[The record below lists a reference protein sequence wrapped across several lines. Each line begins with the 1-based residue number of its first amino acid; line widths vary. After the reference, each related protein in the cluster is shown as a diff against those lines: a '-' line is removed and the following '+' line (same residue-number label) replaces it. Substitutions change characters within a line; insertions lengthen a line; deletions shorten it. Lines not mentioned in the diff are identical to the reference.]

1 MTSNTPTA
9 VTASTRKKQMQSAF
23 NRLAPSRNDWMQR
36 NAFYYN
42 DDRRYMRF
50 LVPQN
55 AHVLEL
61 GCGTGSLLAALQPA
75 RGVGI
80 DISPA
85 MIDVAQASYPW
96 LEFHVGDV
104 EDHRALSV
112 LGGPYDVIVL
122 SDIVA
127 YLDDIQRT
135 LESLHSLCHERT
147 RIVVAYYSQFW
158 RPALSV
164 ASLLGQRMPQ
174 PPQNWLSAEDI
185 DGLLELSGFQT
196 IKREWRLL
204 VPRHL
209 GGIGSVMNRYI
220 GTLPVMRRFSLRH
233 YVVVRPVTG
242 HLRPKPSATV
252 VIPCRNEAGNIE
264 DAVARMPAF
273 CNDQQLLFVEGHSS
287 DGTLGEIH
295 RVIADHPDLTIDVI
309 QQTGRG
315 KGDAVRAGFAA
326 ATGDVLMILDA
337 DLTVPPEA
345 LPKFY
350 DVVASGRADYVQG
363 TRLVYPMDD
372 RAMRFLNRLANHLF
386 ALLFTW
392 LLNQRITDTLCGTKV
407 LRKRDYERIEAQRS
421 YFGDFDPFGDFDLI
435 FGAAKLNLKMAEL
448 PIRYGERVYGTT
460 QISRFR
466 DGFMLLRMVLFAFRK
481 LKAI

>member
-273 CNDQQLLFVEGHSS
+273 CNDQHLLFVEGHSS

-466 DGFMLLRMVLFAFRK
+466 DGFM
-481 LKAI
+481 